1 MGHSDHVSQLK
12 LIYMKFKSESIFL
25 LDGAT
30 GSELDRAGVNVGM
43 PLWSAHAI
51 LEAPEILKQVH
62 ISYLEAGA
70 QAIVTNTFRTHE
82 RSLAKAGMGDRA
94 EELTTKA
101 VEIAQ
106 SARDEVNTDALVF
119 GSVAPLE
126 DCYEPELAPLSKV
139 CEEEHAQMIKHLV
152 NSGVDLVLLE
162 TMCSAGELCAASI
175 AAMENTDDW
184 ALSMCLK
191 QDSTGILLDGN
202 PIAEFIPALARARF
216 IGINCYPA
224 PKLAEQVTYLRS
236 IAPAHMPIAAY
247 GNVGHSDDEGGW
259 INTDAVEPKRFAAY
273 AMDWV
278 DAGASIIGG
287 CCGTTPATIAAI
299 GKMRCSDPSP

>member
-101 VEIAQ
+101 VEIAR
-106 SARDEVNTDALVF
+106 SARDEVNTDARIF

-126 DCYEPELAPLSKV
+126 DCYSPELVPSAES
-139 CEEEHAQMIKHLV
+139 CEIEQQQIMGHLHGA
-152 NSGVDLVLLE
+152 GVDLVLFE
-162 TMCSAGELCAASI
+162 TICSAREAIAIAKIAKEAWAISFCLQTNELG
-175 AAMENTDDW
+175 
-184 ALSMCLK
+184 K
-191 QDSTGILLDGN
+191 LLDGTSVSN
-202 PIAEFIPALARARF
+202 IIQQFEDAKF

-224 PKLAEQVTYLRS
+224 NSLAQQVTCLRS
-236 IAPAHMPIAAY
+236 VVPDHVPIAAY
-247 GNVGHSDDEGGW
+247 GNVGYANDEGGW
-259 INTDAVEPKRFAAY
+259 VRTEAVEPERYAAY
-273 AMDWV
+273 AKDWV
-278 DAGASIIGG
+278 NTGANIIGG
-287 CCGTTPATIAAI
+287 CCGTTPATITAI
-299 GKMRCSDPSP
+299 HQLLCNTVSD

>member
-1 MGHSDHVSQLK
+1 
-12 LIYMKFKSESIFL
+12 MKFKSESIFL

-30 GSELDRAGVNVGM
+30 GSELDRAGVDVGM

-70 QAIVTNTFRTHE
+70 QAISTNTFRTHE
-82 RSLAKAGMGDRA
+82 RSLAKAGMGHRA

-126 DCYEPELAPLSKV
+126 DCYTPKLAPLSDV
-139 CEEEHAQMIKHLV
+139 CEQEHGQIIHHLV
-152 NSGVDLVLLE
+152 NAGVDLVLIE
-162 TMCSAGELCAASI
+162 TIGSAHEAVAAAKVAKGEWAMSLC
-175 AAMENTDDW
+175 MQTDV
-184 ALSMCLK
+184 LG
-191 QDSTGILLDGN
+191 TFLDGTPLTN
-202 PIAEFIPALARARF
+202 VIHAFEHARF
-216 IGINCYPA
+216 IGTNCYPA
-224 PKLAEQVTYLRS
+224 TKLVQQVKHLRS
-236 IAPAHMPIAAY
+236 IAPNQMAIAAY
-247 GNVGHSDDEGGW
+247 GNVGHADDEGGW
-259 INTDAVEPKRFAAY
+259 INTDAIDPNIFAEY

-278 DAGASIIGG
+278 QAGASIVGG
-287 CCGTTPATIAAI
+287 CCGTTPKTIAAI
-299 GKMRCSDPSP
+299 QNHVKKV

>member
-12 LIYMKFKSESIFL
+12 LIYMKFKSESTFL

-30 GSELDRAGVNVGM
+30 GSELDRAGVDVGM
-43 PLWSAHAI
+43 PLWSANAI

-62 ISYLEAGA
+62 ISYLESGA

-82 RSLAKAGMGDRA
+82 RSLAKAGLGERA
-94 EELTTKA
+94 EELTKKA

-126 DCYEPELAPLSKV
+126 DCYEPELAPLSDV
-139 CEEEHAQMIKHLV
+139 CEQEHGQMIHHLIHA
-152 NSGVDLVLLE
+152 GVDLVLLE

-184 ALSMCLK
+184 AVSVCL
-191 QDSTGILLDGN
+191 QQNSVGTLLDGN

-216 IGINCYPA
+216 MGINCYPA
-224 PKLAEQVTYLRS
+224 TKLAEQVTYLRS
-236 IAPAHMPIAAY
+236 IAPTHMPIAAY
-247 GNVGHSDDEGGW
+247 GNVGYADDEGGW
-259 INTDAVEPKRFAAY
+259 INTDAIDPDKFAEY
-273 AMDWV
+273 AMDWAR
-278 DAGASIIGG
+278 AGASIIGG
-287 CCGTTPATIAAI
+287 CCGTTPASIAAI
-299 GKMRCSDPSP
+299 GKLLCSDPPP

>member
-1 MGHSDHVSQLK
+1 MFKNKSD
-12 LIYMKFKSESIFL
+12 IFV

-30 GSELDRAGVNVGM
+30 GSELDRAGVDVGM

-70 QAIVTNTFRTHE
+70 QAISTNTFRTHE
-82 RSLAKAGMGDRA
+82 RSLAKAGMGHRA

-126 DCYEPELAPLSKV
+126 DCYSPKLAPLSDV
-139 CEEEHAQMIKHLV
+139 CEQEHRQIICHLV
-152 NSGVDLVLLE
+152 NAGVDLVLIE
-162 TMCSAGELCAASI
+162 TIASAHEAVAAAKVAKGEWAISLC
-175 AAMENTDDW
+175 MQTDV
-184 ALSMCLK
+184 LG
-191 QDSTGILLDGN
+191 TLLDGTPLTN
-202 PIAEFIPALARARF
+202 IIQAFEHAKF

-224 PKLAEQVTYLRS
+224 TKLAQQVKHLRS
-236 IAPAHMPIAAY
+236 IAPNEMAVAAY
-247 GNVGHSDDEGGW
+247 GNVGHADDEGGW
-259 INTDAVEPKRFAAY
+259 INTDAIDPNIFAEY

-278 DAGASIIGG
+278 KAGASIVGG
-287 CCGTTPATIAAI
+287 CCGTTPKTIAAI
-299 GKMRCSDPSP
+299 RNHCKRV